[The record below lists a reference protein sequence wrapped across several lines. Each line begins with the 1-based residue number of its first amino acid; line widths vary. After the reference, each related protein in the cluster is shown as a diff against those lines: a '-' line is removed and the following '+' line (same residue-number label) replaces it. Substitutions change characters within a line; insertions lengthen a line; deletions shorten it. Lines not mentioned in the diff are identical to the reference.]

1 MGKDGVVSRE
11 VWTKAGAAGLLC
23 PAIPTEYGGG
33 SNEIMREL
41 IVRAL

>member
-1 MGKDGVVSRE
+1 VDQGRR
-11 VWTKAGAAGLLC
+11 C
-23 PAIPTEYGGG
+23 RPALPGNPTEYGGG